1 MSSQQTSVS
10 HNKQQNLAAY
20 IRAINHSSFIRGY
33 TILAYIK
40 LKISHVGHIM
50 LLKGDK
56 SDKKKNKQL
65 MPKRSQMHL
74 LLFKRSHL
82 EELLNSV

>member
-56 SDKKKNKQL
+56 SDKKKKNLCQNAVKCICSFL
-65 MPKRSQMHL
+65 RG
-74 LLFKRSHL
+74 
-82 EELLNSV
+82 VI